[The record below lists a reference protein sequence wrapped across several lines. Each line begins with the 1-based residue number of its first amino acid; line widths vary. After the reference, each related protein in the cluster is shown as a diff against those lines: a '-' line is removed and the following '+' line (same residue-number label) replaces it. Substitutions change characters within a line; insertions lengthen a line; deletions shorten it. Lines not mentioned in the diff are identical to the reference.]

1 MSVSFHQ
8 KKKNKSVSEKKSGK
22 KDITRWIVIALWAL
36 FVAVSVG
43 VYCLFNAI
51 SKGRIGYMPPIEEL
65 QNPKDKLASEI
76 YSADMVPIGRYYLEQ
91 GNRISIDYDQI
102 SQPMIDAL
110 LATEDVRFYEH
121 SGVDF
126 KALLRAVVKRGVL
139 RQKSAGGGSTI
150 TQQLAKLLY
159 SPTAGNVKERLFQ
172 KPIEWVIAV
181 QLEYFYTKEEIVNM
195 YLNKFDFLF
204 EAVGLQSAATI
215 YFGKTPKELTVEEA
229 AVLVGMCKNPRLYNP
244 ILYPDR
250 SLERRNVV
258 LDQMYKAGY
267 LSLAE
272 RDSLQALPIETHFT
286 RISHEAGIAPYFR
299 EHIRQMMTAREPDR
313 KNYRGWQ
320 RQQFVDDSIAWAT
333 NPLYGWCRKNRKADG
348 SPYNLYTDG
357 LKIYTTIDTRMQAY
371 AEAAVA
377 EHLGGHLQPRFEEE
391 KRNSP
396 YGPFTEDL
404 TPDEV
409 EAIMNRAKEQ
419 SERYRVLKA
428 NDATDEE
435 IDLSF
440 STPVPMRLF
449 SWKGPLDTTMTPMD
463 SIRYCKTLLRT
474 GMMSVDTRSGH
485 VKAYVGGIDYRNFKF
500 DMVSDSRRQVG
511 STIKPYLYT
520 LAMEEGYSPCDLAP
534 NVQPNIFDRA
544 TGEVWSPRNSTN
556 ERTGEYVTLRWGLS
570 KSVNWISAY
579 LMSRLSP
586 QSLVRLM
593 HSFGIRGYIDPV
605 MALCLGS
612 ADVSVEEMVTA
623 YTAFSNHGLR
633 IDPIYVSR
641 IEDNFGNVITDF
653 APQVSEV
660 FSESTY
666 LKMLPMMCDVIDH
679 GTGIRLRYRYGIKA
693 QMGGKTGTT
702 NNNSDG
708 WFMGFTPSLA
718 TGVWVGGEERSIH
731 FDKMAYGQGANTALP
746 INALYKQKVYAESTH
761 MSTRRYSYLARGLS
775 IPMCRKRICRNPRS
789 ISKKKLL
796 KGFLIKSKKKMYLAF
811 FENRGTCKINR
822 YGIF

>member
-299 EHIRQMMTAREPDR
+299 EHIRQMMTAREPYR

-731 FDKMAYGQGANTALP
+731 FDKMADGQGANTALP
-746 INALYKQKVYAESTH
+746 IYALYIQKVYADSTLIYTPADTFAVD
-761 MSTRRYSYLARGLS
+761 STIFIPCEGL
-775 IPMCRKRICRNPRS
+775 IDPNVPK
-789 ISKKKLL
+789 
-796 KGFLIKSKKKMYLAF
+796 
-811 FENRGTCKINR
+811 ENLSEPEVNLEEEAIE
-822 YGIF
+822 GIFD

>member
-440 STPVPMRLF
+440 STPVTMRLF

-731 FDKMAYGQGANTALP
+731 FDKMADGQGANTALP
-746 INALYKQKVYAESTH
+746 IYALYIQKVYADSTL
-761 MSTRRYSYLARGLS
+761 MYTPADTFAVDSTIFIPCEGL
-775 IPMCRKRICRNPRS
+775 IDPNVPK
-789 ISKKKLL
+789 
-796 KGFLIKSKKKMYLAF
+796 
-811 FENRGTCKINR
+811 ENLPEPEVNLEEEAIE
-822 YGIF
+822 GIFD

>member
-76 YSADMVPIGRYYLEQ
+76 YSADMVPIGRYYHEQ

-731 FDKMAYGQGANTALP
+731 FDKMADGQGANTALP
-746 INALYKQKVYAESTH
+746 IYALYIQKVYADSTL
-761 MSTRRYSYLARGLS
+761 MYTPADTFAVDSTIFIPCEGL
-775 IPMCRKRICRNPRS
+775 IDPNVPK
-789 ISKKKLL
+789 
-796 KGFLIKSKKKMYLAF
+796 
-811 FENRGTCKINR
+811 ENLPEPEVNLEEEAIE
-822 YGIF
+822 GIFD

>member
-215 YFGKTPKELTVEEA
+215 YFGKTPKELTVEDA

-731 FDKMAYGQGANTALP
+731 FDKMADGQGANTALP
-746 INALYKQKVYAESTH
+746 IYALYIHKVYADSTL
-761 MSTRRYSYLARGLS
+761 MYTPADTFAVDSTIFIPCEGL
-775 IPMCRKRICRNPRS
+775 IDPNVPK
-789 ISKKKLL
+789 
-796 KGFLIKSKKKMYLAF
+796 
-811 FENRGTCKINR
+811 ENLPEPEVNLEEEAIE
-822 YGIF
+822 GIFD

>member
-76 YSADMVPIGRYYLEQ
+76 YSADMVPIGRYYHEQ

-272 RDSLQALPIETHFT
+272 RDSIQALPIETHFT

-435 IDLSF
+435 IELSF

-731 FDKMAYGQGANTALP
+731 FDKMADGQGANTALP
-746 INALYKQKVYAESTH
+746 IYALYIQKVYADSTL
-761 MSTRRYSYLARGLS
+761 MYTPADTFAVDSTIFIPCEGL
-775 IPMCRKRICRNPRS
+775 IDPNVPK
-789 ISKKKLL
+789 
-796 KGFLIKSKKKMYLAF
+796 
-811 FENRGTCKINR
+811 ENLPEPEVNLEEEAIE
-822 YGIF
+822 GIFD

>member
-449 SWKGPLDTTMTPMD
+449 SWKGPLDTTITPMD

-731 FDKMAYGQGANTALP
+731 FDKMADGQGANTALP
-746 INALYKQKVYAESTH
+746 IYALYIQKVYADSTL
-761 MSTRRYSYLARGLS
+761 MYTPADTFAVDSTIFIPCEGL
-775 IPMCRKRICRNPRS
+775 IDPNVPK
-789 ISKKKLL
+789 
-796 KGFLIKSKKKMYLAF
+796 
-811 FENRGTCKINR
+811 ENLPEPEVNLEEEAIE
-822 YGIF
+822 GIFD

>member
-357 LKIYTTIDTRMQAY
+357 VKIYTTIDTRMQAY

-474 GMMSVDTRSGH
+474 GMMSIDTRSGH

-731 FDKMAYGQGANTALP
+731 FDKMADGQGANTALP
-746 INALYKQKVYAESTH
+746 IYALYIQKVYADSTL
-761 MSTRRYSYLARGLS
+761 MYTPADTFAVDSTIFIPCEGL
-775 IPMCRKRICRNPRS
+775 IDPNVPK
-789 ISKKKLL
+789 
-796 KGFLIKSKKKMYLAF
+796 
-811 FENRGTCKINR
+811 ENLPEPEVNLEEEAIE
-822 YGIF
+822 GIFD

>member
-150 TQQLAKLLY
+150 TQQLSKLLY

-731 FDKMAYGQGANTALP
+731 FDKMADGQGANTALP
-746 INALYKQKVYAESTH
+746 IYALYIQKVYADSTL
-761 MSTRRYSYLARGLS
+761 MYTPADTFAVDSTIFIPCEGL
-775 IPMCRKRICRNPRS
+775 IDPNVPK
-789 ISKKKLL
+789 
-796 KGFLIKSKKKMYLAF
+796 
-811 FENRGTCKINR
+811 ENLPEPEVNLEEEAIE
-822 YGIF
+822 GIFD

>member
-1 MSVSFHQ
+1 MSALFHQ
-8 KKKNKSVSEKKSGK
+8 KKKNNSVSEKKSGK
-22 KDITRWIVIALWAL
+22 KDITRWVVITLWVL
-36 FVAVSVG
+36 FVAVLVG

-215 YFGKTPKELTVEEA
+215 YFDKTPKELTVEEA

-286 RISHEAGIAPYFR
+286 RISHEAGVAPYFR

-449 SWKGPLDTTMTPMD
+449 SWSGPLDTTMTPMD

-731 FDKMAYGQGANTALP
+731 FDKMADGQGANTALP
-746 INALYKQKVYAESTH
+746 IYALYIKKVYADSTLMYTPADTFAVDSTIFIPCEGLIDPNVPKES
-761 MSTRRYSYLARGLS
+761 LS
-775 IPMCRKRICRNPRS
+775 EPEVNLEEEAI
-789 ISKKKLL
+789 
-796 KGFLIKSKKKMYLAF
+796 
-811 FENRGTCKINR
+811 E
-822 YGIF
+822 GIFD

>member
-1 MSVSFHQ
+1 MSALFHQ
-8 KKKNKSVSEKKSGK
+8 KKKNNSVSEKKSGK
-22 KDITRWIVIALWAL
+22 KDITRWVVITLWVL
-36 FVAVSVG
+36 FVAVLVG

-215 YFGKTPKELTVEEA
+215 YFDKTPKELTVEEA
-229 AVLVGMCKNPRLYNP
+229 AVLVGMCKTRDCIIPFFIPTVR
-244 ILYPDR
+244 
-250 SLERRNVV
+250 LERRNVV

-286 RISHEAGIAPYFR
+286 RISHEAGVAPYFR

-449 SWKGPLDTTMTPMD
+449 SWSGPLDTTMTPMD

-731 FDKMAYGQGANTALP
+731 FDKMADGQGANTALP
-746 INALYKQKVYAESTH
+746 IYALYIKKVYADSTL
-761 MSTRRYSYLARGLS
+761 MYTPADTFAVDSTIFIPCEGL
-775 IPMCRKRICRNPRS
+775 IDPNVPK
-789 ISKKKLL
+789 
-796 KGFLIKSKKKMYLAF
+796 
-811 FENRGTCKINR
+811 ENLSEPEVNLEEEAIE
-822 YGIF
+822 GIFD

>member
-463 SIRYCKTLLRT
+463 SIRDCKTLLRT

-731 FDKMAYGQGANTALP
+731 FDKMADGQGANTALP
-746 INALYKQKVYAESTH
+746 IYALYIQKVYADSTL
-761 MSTRRYSYLARGLS
+761 MYTPADTFAVDSTIFIPCEGL
-775 IPMCRKRICRNPRS
+775 IDPNVPK
-789 ISKKKLL
+789 
-796 KGFLIKSKKKMYLAF
+796 
-811 FENRGTCKINR
+811 ENLPEPEVNLEEEAIE
-822 YGIF
+822 GIFD

>member
-1 MSVSFHQ
+1 MSALFHQ
-8 KKKNKSVSEKKSGK
+8 KKKNNSVSEKKSGK
-22 KDITRWIVIALWAL
+22 KDITRWVVITLWVL
-36 FVAVSVG
+36 FVAVLVG

-204 EAVGLQSAATI
+204 EAVGLQSASTI
-215 YFGKTPKELTVEEA
+215 YFDKTPKELTVEEA

-286 RISHEAGIAPYFR
+286 RISHEAGVAPYFR

-333 NPLYGWCRKNRKADG
+333 NPLYGWCRKYRKADG

-449 SWKGPLDTTMTPMD
+449 SWSGPLDTTMTPMD

-731 FDKMAYGQGANTALP
+731 FDKMADGQGANTALP
-746 INALYKQKVYAESTH
+746 IYALYIKKVYADSTLMYTPADTFAVDSTIFIPCEGLIDPNVPKES
-761 MSTRRYSYLARGLS
+761 LS
-775 IPMCRKRICRNPRS
+775 EPEVNLEEEAI
-789 ISKKKLL
+789 
-796 KGFLIKSKKKMYLAF
+796 
-811 FENRGTCKINR
+811 E
-822 YGIF
+822 GIFD

>member
-110 LATEDVRFYEH
+110 LATEDVRFYEP

-731 FDKMAYGQGANTALP
+731 FDKMADGQGANTALP
-746 INALYKQKVYAESTH
+746 IYALYIQKVYADSTLIYTPADTFAVD
-761 MSTRRYSYLARGLS
+761 STIFIPCEGL
-775 IPMCRKRICRNPRS
+775 IDPNVPK
-789 ISKKKLL
+789 
-796 KGFLIKSKKKMYLAF
+796 
-811 FENRGTCKINR
+811 ENLSEPEVNLEEEAIE
-822 YGIF
+822 GIFD

>member
-215 YFGKTPKELTVEEA
+215 YFGKTPKDLTVEEA

-474 GMMSVDTRSGH
+474 GMMSIDTRSGH

-731 FDKMAYGQGANTALP
+731 FDKMADGQGANTALP
-746 INALYKQKVYAESTH
+746 IYALYIQKVYADSTL
-761 MSTRRYSYLARGLS
+761 MYTPADTFAVDSTIFIPCEGL
-775 IPMCRKRICRNPRS
+775 IDPNVPK
-789 ISKKKLL
+789 
-796 KGFLIKSKKKMYLAF
+796 
-811 FENRGTCKINR
+811 ENLPEPEVNLEEEAIE
-822 YGIF
+822 GIFD

>member
-181 QLEYFYTKEEIVNM
+181 LLEYFYSKEEIVNM

-731 FDKMAYGQGANTALP
+731 FDKMADGQGANTALP
-746 INALYKQKVYAESTH
+746 IYALYIQKVYADSTL
-761 MSTRRYSYLARGLS
+761 MYTPADTFAVDSTIFIPCEGL
-775 IPMCRKRICRNPRS
+775 IDPNVPK
-789 ISKKKLL
+789 
-796 KGFLIKSKKKMYLAF
+796 
-811 FENRGTCKINR
+811 ENLPEPEVNLEEEAIE
-822 YGIF
+822 GIFD

>member
-1 MSVSFHQ
+1 MSALFHQ
-8 KKKNKSVSEKKSGK
+8 KKKNNSVSEKKSGK
-22 KDITRWIVIALWAL
+22 KDITRWVVITLWVL
-36 FVAVSVG
+36 FVAVLVG

-204 EAVGLQSAATI
+204 EAVGLQSASTI
-215 YFGKTPKELTVEEA
+215 YFDKTPKELTVEEA

-286 RISHEAGIAPYFR
+286 RISHEAGVAPYFR

-449 SWKGPLDTTMTPMD
+449 SWSGPLDTTMTPMD
-463 SIRYCKTLLRT
+463 SIRYCKTMLRT

-731 FDKMAYGQGANTALP
+731 FDKMADGQGANTALP
-746 INALYKQKVYAESTH
+746 IYALYIKKVYADSTL
-761 MSTRRYSYLARGLS
+761 MYTPADTFAVDSTIFIPCEGL
-775 IPMCRKRICRNPRS
+775 IDPNVPK
-789 ISKKKLL
+789 
-796 KGFLIKSKKKMYLAF
+796 
-811 FENRGTCKINR
+811 ENLSEPEVNLEEEAIE
-822 YGIF
+822 GIFD

>member
-1 MSVSFHQ
+1 MSALFHQ
-8 KKKNKSVSEKKSGK
+8 KKKNNSVSEKKSGK
-22 KDITRWIVIALWAL
+22 KDITRWVVITLWVL
-36 FVAVSVG
+36 FVAVLVG

-215 YFGKTPKELTVEEA
+215 YFDKTPKELTVEEA

-286 RISHEAGIAPYFR
+286 RISHEAGVAPYFR

-449 SWKGPLDTTMTPMD
+449 SWSGPLDTTMTPMD

-718 TGVWVGGEERSIH
+718 TGVWVGGRSARFISI
-731 FDKMAYGQGANTALP
+731 KWPTGKGP
-746 INALYKQKVYAESTH
+746 IRH
-761 MSTRRYSYLARGLS
+761 CLS
-775 IPMCRKRICRNPRS
+775 MHCI
-789 ISKKKLL
+789 
-796 KGFLIKSKKKMYLAF
+796 
-811 FENRGTCKINR
+811 
-822 YGIF
+822 

>member
-1 MSVSFHQ
+1 
-8 KKKNKSVSEKKSGK
+8 
-22 KDITRWIVIALWAL
+22 
-36 FVAVSVG
+36 
-43 VYCLFNAI
+43 
-51 SKGRIGYMPPIEEL
+51 
-65 QNPKDKLASEI
+65 
-76 YSADMVPIGRYYLEQ
+76 
-91 GNRISIDYDQI
+91 
-102 SQPMIDAL
+102 
-110 LATEDVRFYEH
+110 
-121 SGVDF
+121 
-126 KALLRAVVKRGVL
+126 
-139 RQKSAGGGSTI
+139 
-150 TQQLAKLLY
+150 
-159 SPTAGNVKERLFQ
+159 
-172 KPIEWVIAV
+172 
-181 QLEYFYTKEEIVNM
+181 M

-718 TGVWVGGEERSIH
+718 TGV
-731 FDKMAYGQGANTALP
+731 NTLLALVP
-746 INALYKQKVYAESTH
+746 
-761 MSTRRYSYLARGLS
+761 
-775 IPMCRKRICRNPRS
+775 
-789 ISKKKLL
+789 SK
-796 KGFLIKSKKKMYLAF
+796 
-811 FENRGTCKINR
+811 
-822 YGIF
+822 

>member
-229 AVLVGMCKNPRLYNP
+229 AVLVGMCKNPRLHNP

-731 FDKMAYGQGANTALP
+731 FDKMADGQGANTALP
-746 INALYKQKVYAESTH
+746 IYALYIQKVYADSTL
-761 MSTRRYSYLARGLS
+761 MYTPADTFAVDSTIFIPCEGL
-775 IPMCRKRICRNPRS
+775 IDPNVPK
-789 ISKKKLL
+789 
-796 KGFLIKSKKKMYLAF
+796 
-811 FENRGTCKINR
+811 ENLPEPEVNLEEEAIE
-822 YGIF
+822 GIFD

>member
-1 MSVSFHQ
+1 MSALFHQ
-8 KKKNKSVSEKKSGK
+8 KKKNNSVSEKKSGK
-22 KDITRWIVIALWAL
+22 KDITRWVVITLWVL
-36 FVAVSVG
+36 FVAVLVG

-215 YFGKTPKELTVEEA
+215 YFDKTPKELTVEEA

-286 RISHEAGIAPYFR
+286 RISHEAGVAPYFR

-449 SWKGPLDTTMTPMD
+449 SWSGPLDTTMTPMD

-731 FDKMAYGQGANTALP
+731 FDKMADGQGANTALP
-746 INALYKQKVYAESTH
+746 IYALYIKKVYADSTL
-761 MSTRRYSYLARGLS
+761 MYTPADTFAVDSTIFIPCEGL
-775 IPMCRKRICRNPRS
+775 IDPNVPK
-789 ISKKKLL
+789 
-796 KGFLIKSKKKMYLAF
+796 
-811 FENRGTCKINR
+811 ENLSEPEVNLEEEAIE
-822 YGIF
+822 GIFD

>member
-653 APQVSEV
+653 APQVSEA

-731 FDKMAYGQGANTALP
+731 FDKMADGQGANTALP
-746 INALYKQKVYAESTH
+746 IYALYIQKVYADSTL
-761 MSTRRYSYLARGLS
+761 MYTPADTFAVDSTIFIPCEGL
-775 IPMCRKRICRNPRS
+775 IDPNVPK
-789 ISKKKLL
+789 
-796 KGFLIKSKKKMYLAF
+796 
-811 FENRGTCKINR
+811 ENLPEPEVNLEEEAIE
-822 YGIF
+822 GIFD

>member
-272 RDSLQALPIETHFT
+272 RDSLQVLPIETHFT

-731 FDKMAYGQGANTALP
+731 FDKMADGQGANTALP
-746 INALYKQKVYAESTH
+746 IYALYIQKVYADSTL
-761 MSTRRYSYLARGLS
+761 MYTPADTFAVDSTIFIPCEGL
-775 IPMCRKRICRNPRS
+775 IDPNVPK
-789 ISKKKLL
+789 
-796 KGFLIKSKKKMYLAF
+796 
-811 FENRGTCKINR
+811 ENLPEPEVNLEEEAIE
-822 YGIF
+822 GIFD

>member
-215 YFGKTPKELTVEEA
+215 YFGKTPKELTVEDA

-731 FDKMAYGQGANTALP
+731 FDKMADGQGANTALP
-746 INALYKQKVYAESTH
+746 IYALYIQKVYADSTL
-761 MSTRRYSYLARGLS
+761 MYTPADTFAVDSTIFIPCEGL
-775 IPMCRKRICRNPRS
+775 IDPNVPK
-789 ISKKKLL
+789 
-796 KGFLIKSKKKMYLAF
+796 
-811 FENRGTCKINR
+811 ENLPEPEVNLEEEAIE
-822 YGIF
+822 GIFD